1 MQGMKTNSM
10 DPRTIPDEQLWQ
22 ASRAGDREAF
32 GRIVERYQSL
42 VCALAYSGTGN
53 LATSQDLAQE
63 AFVAAWR
70 RLGELREPSKL
81 RSWLCGIVR
90 NLAAGTMRR
99 DLRRGG
105 APQTLDAVAEPVSPA
120 DDPEAQAVTREEET
134 ILWRALAG
142 MPETYREPMVL
153 FYREE
158 QSIAD
163 VAVQLD
169 LSEDA
174 VKQRLSRGR
183 ALLRAEM
190 AAVVESALTRSRPT
204 RAFTASVLGALTV
217 SQASQASAAET
228 AAPLAAAAAKSVLG
242 AGAGPILGPIGGLLT
257 AWLSSKIVGLT
268 ARSEPE
274 RAAIARAFARAI
286 TFTLPMIV
294 LLLALVYL
302 GLRAFPTSAWFFASV
317 TTIWTGVLLAGLF
330 RVSARS
336 EREISRIRAETG
348 TEDDAYGKE
357 LAKRGL
363 ALPGPIH
370 RESKARFLGLPL
382 YCHSLKWLDVGP
394 AKAPAARA
402 WIAIGDVAISP
413 LLAIGGVAIAPVALG
428 GLTVGVLSV
437 GGAALGVLAL
447 GSLAAG
453 WWAFGPLALAWKA
466 AAGGVAISHDFAV
479 GGLARAAEANTALAA
494 DWFRAQWFTPVAA
507 IFFFRVAIWL
517 IVLSIVVPLGSIAL
531 RAWRTRR

>member
-1 MQGMKTNSM
+1 MTTISM
-10 DPRTIPDEQLWQ
+10 DPRNASDEQLWQ
-22 ASRAGDREAF
+22 ASRAGDRDAF

-70 RLGELREPSKL
+70 RLGELREPAKL
-81 RSWLCGIVR
+81 RAWLCGIVR
-90 NLAAGTMRR
+90 NLTAGTERR

-105 APQTLDAVAEPVSPA
+105 APQPLDAIDEPVSPA

-163 VAVQLD
+163 VATQLD

-183 ALLRAEM
+183 AMLRDEM

-204 RAFTASVLGALTV
+204 RAFTASVLSAITFGSA
-217 SQASQASAAET
+217 AQASAAER
-228 AAPLAAAAAKSVLG
+228 AAPVAVAAAKSLLG
-242 AGAGPILGPIGGLLT
+242 SAGAAPILGPIGGLLT

-274 RAAIARAFARAI
+274 RAEIARAFARAM
-286 TFTLPMIV
+286 TFTLPMVV

-302 GLRAFPTSAWFFASV
+302 GLRAFPTSAWYFASV
-317 TTIWTGVLLAGLF
+317 STIWTGVLLAGLF
-330 RVSARS
+330 RVSTQS
-336 EREISRIRAETG
+336 ERDISRIRAETG
-348 TEDDAYGKE
+348 TEDDAYGRE

-363 ALPGPIH
+363 ELWGKKR
-370 RESKARFLGLPL
+370 RESALQFLGLPL
-382 YCHSLKWLDVGP
+382 YCFTSVGLDGGPRRSRPAVG
-394 AKAPAARA
+394 
-402 WIAIGDVAISP
+402 WIAVGDIAISP
-413 LLAIGGVAIAPVALG
+413 LLAIGGLAIGPVAVG
-428 GLTVGVLSV
+428 GLTIGLISV
-437 GGAALGVLAL
+437 GGAAAGLLAL
-447 GSLAAG
+447 GSIAAG
-453 WWAFGPLALAWKA
+453 WWAFGPLAVAWKA
-466 AAGGVAISHDFAV
+466 AAGGVAIAHDYAL
-479 GGLARAAEANTALAA
+479 GGLARAAEANTAIAA
-494 DWFRAQWFTPVAA
+494 AWFKSQWFIVPVA
-507 IFFFRVAIWL
+507 FFFSHVVWVIL
-517 IVLSIVVPLGSIAL
+517 LSIVVPLGLIL
-531 RAWRTRR
+531 HRAWRIRR